1 MDDQC
6 ALIQVIAG
14 RVFGHDDLIIM
25 WMTQQARIWIN
36 WGLGL
41 LRSCDVSLESSMVPI
56 LVYT

>member
-14 RVFGHDDLIIM
+14 RVFGHDELTIM

-36 WGLGL
+36 GGLGL
-41 LRSCDVSLESSMVPI
+41 WQSCDVSLGSSMVPI